1 MSASNSAGYTPESGA
16 EVILQRQLFD
26 CVIPYLE
33 RTDCHVMAGVV
44 RKLCERHDALA
55 ASHGEL
61 SQRLKFLDE
70 WLANDD
76 VSSAPMDAK
85 TARLAK
91 AWLRAALAK
100 ARPGATP

>member
-1 MSASNSAGYTPESGA
+1 MSASNSAGYTPKRYFAPDIAVMEAG
-16 EVILQRQLFD
+16 ELPDGYKRG
-26 CVIPYLE
+26 PYVKE
-33 RTDCHVMAGVV
+33 YVPASDY
-44 RKLCERHDALA
+44 DALA